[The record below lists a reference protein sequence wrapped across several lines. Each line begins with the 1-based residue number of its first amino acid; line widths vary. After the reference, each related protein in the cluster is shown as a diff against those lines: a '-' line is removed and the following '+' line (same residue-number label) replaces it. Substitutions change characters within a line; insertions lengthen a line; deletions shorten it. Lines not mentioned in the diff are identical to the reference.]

1 MSDLGAHLK
10 QLIRNDGP
18 ISVAEFMRIVLTA
31 QPDSYYMRGESFG
44 AGGDFI
50 TAPEISQIFG
60 ELIGLWCVDT
70 WQRLGE
76 PKRFSLVELGPG
88 RGTMMKD
95 ALRAARVA
103 PDFLEA
109 ASVAMIEASHVLR
122 RLQEDALHAAPVSS
136 IHWLDRFDELD
147 VTHGPVLVL
156 ANEFFDALPVRQFV
170 RAECGWNERAVGIG
184 VDGELCFAA
193 APAPIDIDL
202 IPVPVRGAPVGA
214 IVETAPARAILAAAI
229 GERIAAASGAALVV
243 DYGFV
248 GPAVG
253 DTLQAVKRHAYAPVL
268 AEPGLADV
276 TTHVDFTALSHAFT
290 EGGAHVTS
298 VVGQGEF
305 LRRLG
310 AAERVATLKRA
321 ANEEQPR
328 QLDTAYHR
336 LTAPEAMG
344 SLFKALCAYSP
355 ASLKP
360 SGFFTA

>member
-1 MSDLGAHLK
+1 MSDLGAHLR

-31 QPDSYYMRGESFG
+31 RPDSYYMRGEGFG

-103 PDFLEA
+103 PAFLKA
-109 ASVAMIEASHVLR
+109 ASVGMMEASRVLR

-136 IHWLDRFDELD
+136 VHWLDRFDDLD
-147 VTHGPVLVL
+147 VMHGPILLL
-156 ANEFFDALPVRQFV
+156 ANEFFDALPARQFI
-170 RAECGWNERAVGIG
+170 RGDRGWSERAVGL
-184 VDGELCFAA
+184 DASGELCFGAT
-193 APAPIDIDL
+193 PEPIGPDL
-202 IPVPVRGAPVGA
+202 IPAPLPSAPVGA
-214 IVETAPARAILAAAI
+214 IFELAPARSILAAAI
-229 GERIAAASGAALVV
+229 GERIAQASGAALVI
-243 DYGFV
+243 DYGFA

-253 DTLQAVKRHAYAPVL
+253 DTLQAVKKHAYAPVL
-268 AEPGLADV
+268 AEPGLADI
-276 TTHVDFTALSHAFT
+276 TTHVDFTALAAAFA
-290 EGGAHVTS
+290 EGGAQVADC
-298 VVGQGEF
+298 VEQGEF
-305 LRRLG
+305 LKRLG
-310 AAERVATLKRA
+310 AAERIAALKRA
-321 ANEEQPR
+321 ANEEQSR
-328 QLDTAYHR
+328 QLDAAYHR

-344 SLFKALCAYSP
+344 SLFKVLCAASP

-360 SGFFTA
+360 SGFLTA